1 MHPLWLAIRL
11 PRLPL
16 EVLPPAA
23 TESTPR
29 NARAERE
36 ALKALCAAA
45 YQFSGTVTA
54 QPRAPEDR
62 IRTVWLEVGAS
73 LRLFGGLESLL
84 ARLAARGLPDQGG
97 QEGFAEPGTED
108 ERKMAAVWSEV
119 LGVPRV
125 GLHDDFFRLGGHSL
139 LATRIVA
146 RVRRDFDVQLPL
158 RALFQAPTVA
168 RLLDAVGEARTAA
181 APPAAPRIA
190 SLSRS
195 ASNLRSR
202 SAIGRKEGA

>member
-54 QPRAPEDR
+54 QPGAPEDR

-73 LRLFGGLESLL
+73 LRLLGGLESLL
-84 ARLAARGLPDQGG
+84 AHIADQ
-97 QEGFAEPGTED
+97 EL
-108 ERKMAAVWSEV
+108 R
-119 LGVPRV
+119 
-125 GLHDDFFRLGGHSL
+125 HL
-139 LATRIVA
+139 L
-146 RVRRDFDVQLPL
+146 L
-158 RALFQAPTVA
+158 
-168 RLLDAVGEARTAA
+168 
-181 APPAAPRIA
+181 
-190 SLSRS
+190 LSRHTRNVDKVTEQTNDFVR
-195 ASNLRSR
+195 AN
-202 SAIGRKEGA
+202 GG